1 MKDKKKQ
8 TPHTKTI
15 GLNKKASHDYFLEE
29 RLEAGIALEGWEVKS
44 VREGRIQLVDSYILF
59 KNNEA
64 WILGMQIPPLVT
76 TSKQTS
82 VDPTRTRRLLLH
94 RRQIDRLVGATEREG
109 YTVVP
114 TKLYFLRG
122 KVKLEIAVAEGK
134 KLYDKRASAKERDWN
149 REKSRLMRHQ

>member
-1 MKDKKKQ
+1 MSI
-8 TPHTKTI
+8 TA
-15 GLNKKASHDYFLEE
+15 NKKAFHDYFIEE
-29 RLEAGIALEGWEVKS
+29 KLEAGVALEGWEVKS